1 MRIRPFASALG
12 VIAALLG
19 TSRASAAQR
28 AETNDQSERPEV
40 RSLTLSG
47 VRSVDRDELLQ
58 SIATSASHCKSFLLY
73 AFCPLSHSSSIWDK
87 RYLDRTE
94 LRRDV
99 LRIRVFYWIRG
110 FRQAAVDTTVAQRG
124 SSDEVAVTF
133 KIDEGAPTLIRD
145 VRVRQTD
152 SVLTTAQINRV
163 VELKKGEPLNLIK
176 LDSTVSH
183 LRAVLQDRGYADAR
197 VDTATAVDTAAH
209 QGEATIT
216 VNPRWLVHV
225 GPIGIEGNKEVSE
238 RTIRNSLSFKTGD
251 LFRRS
256 DLATSQRRLYES
268 SLFQR
273 ASITSLRVRDTTRA
287 ARDSAAA
294 RLDSVRSMRDTAGAQ
309 PGDSASRQ
317 RRVASTR
324 ADTIRA
330 IEINVA
336 EAPPRLSRVS
346 GGFNTFD
353 FVQVDAR
360 FTHNNFFGGARRL
373 EAVATLGNLFAKQLN
388 GSAVGGLIRFED
400 VTEDVTGDAD
410 EFLRPTYN
418 ASLDFTQPWLWS
430 PQNSG
435 GLGIFAYRRLAPGVF
450 VERGEGANISFTRE
464 VANRVP
470 VSISYRF
477 ELNGVAASD
486 VYFCVNYGVCDLQT
500 IAALKERQRIAP
512 LVVTAN
518 VNRANDPLEPRRGYT
533 SLVRLEHASA
543 YTGSSFR
550 YNSIYLDGA
559 AYRPVGNRSVLAA
572 HSRVG
577 FVRALSS
584 TTLATST
591 GIDVSGD
598 ILHPRT
604 RLYAGGARSVRGV
617 GENQL
622 GPRVLT
628 IPPTKLQQICPE
640 LTGLSVVDCDLS
652 RPTADGDH
660 LADRDFVPRPLGG
673 RALLE
678 GSLEFRF
685 PVWRNLWGAT
695 FLDGAVLGQGS
706 LETAAK
712 GAGALT
718 PGVGIRYLSPVG
730 PIRVDVGLNP
740 SRADDLPVVT
750 QVMGPDG
757 QLRIVQL
764 KDDWKYNPTKGAS
777 GITGMVRRLTLHL
790 SIGEAY

>member
-1 MRIRPFASALG
+1 MRIRPFTSALG

-19 TSRASAAQR
+19 TGRAIAAQR
-28 AETNDQSERPEV
+28 AQQNDQSERPEV

-47 VRSVDRDELLQ
+47 VRSVDRDELQQ

-73 AFCPLSHSSSIWDK
+73 AFCPLSHSSSIWEK

-110 FRQAAVDTTVAQRG
+110 FRQTTVDTTVDERG
-124 SSDEVAVTF
+124 SDEVAVTF
-133 KIDEGAPTLIRD
+133 KIVEGAPTLVRD
-145 VRVRQTD
+145 VRIRQID

-176 LDSTVSH
+176 LDSTVAR
-183 LRAVLQDRGYADAR
+183 LRAALQDRGYADAR

-209 QGEATIT
+209 AGEATIT
-216 VNPRWLVHV
+216 MNPRWLVHV
-225 GPIGIEGNKEVSE
+225 GPIGIEGSKEVSE
-238 RTIRNSLSFKTGD
+238 RTIRNSLSFKPGD
-251 LFRRS
+251 LFRRV

-268 SLFQR
+268 GLFQR
-273 ASITSLRVRDTTRA
+273 ASIAALRVRDTTEAALERA
-287 ARDSAAA
+287 AARRDSVRAMRDSA
-294 RLDSVRSMRDTAGAQ
+294 RVTTPDSLG
-309 PGDSASRQ
+309 Q
-317 RRVASTR
+317 RRAVGRTER
-324 ADTIRA
+324 DTIRG

-336 EAPPRLSRVS
+336 EAPPRVSRVS

-373 EAVATLGNLFAKQLN
+373 NAVTTLGNLFAKQLN
-388 GSAVGGLIRFED
+388 GSAIGGLIRFED
-400 VTEDVTGDAD
+400 VTEDVTGDAN

-418 ASLDFTQPWLWS
+418 ASLDLTQPWLWS
-430 PQNSG
+430 PRNSG

-464 VANRVP
+464 VADRVP

-477 ELNGVAASD
+477 ELTGVAASD

-500 IAALKERQRIAP
+500 IAALKQRQRIAP
-512 LVVTAN
+512 IVVTAN
-518 VNRANDPLEPRRGYT
+518 LNRANDPLEPRRGYT
-533 SLVRLEHASA
+533 SQLRLEHASA
-543 YTGSSFR
+543 YTASSFR

-572 HSRVG
+572 HGRVG
-577 FVRALSS
+577 WVRALSS
-584 TTLATST
+584 TRLATSS
-591 GIDVSGD
+591 GLDVSGD

-628 IPPTKLQQICPE
+628 VPPTKLQQICPE

-652 RPTADGDH
+652 RPDSAGNH
-660 LADRDFVPRPLGG
+660 LADRDFIPRPLGG

-678 GSLEFRF
+678 GSVEFRF
-685 PVWRNLWGAT
+685 PVWGNLFGAT

-706 LETAAK
+706 IETAAK

-718 PGVGIRYLSPVG
+718 PGVGIRYISPVG

-750 QVMGPDG
+750 QVLGPDG

-764 KDDWKYNPTKGAS
+764 KDDWRYNPTKGAS

>member
-19 TSRASAAQR
+19 TSRAIAAQR
-28 AETNDQSERPEV
+28 AENNDQSERPEV

-58 SIATSASHCKSFLLY
+58 SIATSASHCKNFLLY
-73 AFCPLSHSSSIWDK
+73 AFCPLSHSSNIWEK

-110 FRQAAVDTTVAQRG
+110 FRQATVDTTVAERG
-124 SSDEVAVTF
+124 DNEVAVAF
-133 KIDEGAPTLIRD
+133 KIVEGAPTLVRAVRIRQLD
-145 VRVRQTD
+145 P
-152 SVLTTAQINRV
+152 VLTTAQIDRV
-163 VELKKGEPLNLIK
+163 VDLKKGEPFSLIK
-176 LDSTVSH
+176 LDSTVTR
-183 LRAVLQDRGYADAR
+183 LRAALQDRGYADAR
-197 VDTATAVDTAAH
+197 VDTATAVDTVAR
-209 QGEATIT
+209 QGDATIT
-216 VNPRWLVHV
+216 VNPRWLVRV
-225 GPIGIEGNKEVSE
+225 GPIGIEGNKQVSE
-238 RTIRNSLSFKTGD
+238 RTIRNSLSFKAGD
-251 LFRRS
+251 LFRRTE
-256 DLATSQRRLYES
+256 LATSQRRLYES
-268 SLFQR
+268 GLFQR
-273 ASITSLRVRDTTRA
+273 ASITALRVRDTTRA

-294 RLDSVRSMRDTAGAQ
+294 RLDSVRAFRDTARAQ
-309 PGDSASRQ
+309 TGDSLGPQ
-317 RRVASTR
+317 RTDARLR

-330 IEINVA
+330 IEVNVA
-336 EAPPRLSRVS
+336 EAPPRLTRLS

-388 GSAVGGLIRFED
+388 GSAIGGLIRFED
-400 VTEDVTGDAD
+400 VTADVIGDAD

-430 PQNSG
+430 PRNSG
-435 GLGIFAYRRLAPGVF
+435 GLGVFAYRRLAPGVF
-450 VERGEGANISFTRE
+450 VERGEGANISFTRD
-464 VANRVP
+464 VADRVP
-470 VSISYRF
+470 VSIAYRF
-477 ELNGVAASD
+477 ELTGVAASD

-500 IAALKERQRIAP
+500 IAALRERQRIAP
-512 LVVTAN
+512 IVITAN
-518 VNRANDPLEPRRGYT
+518 LNRANDPLEPRRGYT
-533 SLVRLEHASA
+533 SQARLEHASA

-550 YNSIYLDGA
+550 YNSIFLDGA

-572 HSRVG
+572 HTRVG
-577 FVRALSS
+577 WVRALSS
-584 TTLATST
+584 TRLATNA

-628 IPPTKLQQICPE
+628 IPPTKLQHICPE

-652 RPTADGDH
+652 RPDSTGNH

-685 PVWRNLWGAT
+685 PVWRNLFGAT
-695 FLDGAVLGQGS
+695 FLDGALLGQGS
-706 LETAAK
+706 IETAAK

-730 PIRVDVGLNP
+730 PIRVDLGLNP

-750 QVMGPDG
+750 QVTGPDG
-757 QLRIVQL
+757 QLHIVQL

-777 GITGMVRRLTLHL
+777 GITGMMRRLTLHL

>member
-1 MRIRPFASALG
+1 
-12 VIAALLG
+12 
-19 TSRASAAQR
+19 
-28 AETNDQSERPEV
+28 ERNN
-40 RSLTLSG
+40 
-47 VRSVDRDELLQ
+47 
-58 SIATSASHCKSFLLY
+58 
-73 AFCPLSHSSSIWDK
+73 
-87 RYLDRTE
+87 
-94 LRRDV
+94 
-99 LRIRVFYWIRG
+99 
-110 FRQAAVDTTVAQRG
+110 
-124 SSDEVAVTF
+124 DEVAVTF
-133 KIDEGAPTLIRD
+133 KIAEGAPTLVRD
-145 VRVRQTD
+145 VHIRQLD
-152 SVLTTAQINRV
+152 SVLTTAQLNRV

-209 QGEATIT
+209 QGDATIT

-238 RTIRNSLSFKTGD
+238 PTIRNSLSFKTGD
-251 LFRRS
+251 LFRRNEI
-256 DLATSQRRLYES
+256 ATSQRRLYES

-273 ASITSLRVRDTTRA
+273 ASITTLRVRDTTRA

-294 RLDSVRSMRDTAGAQ
+294 RLDRVRSLRDTASVQ
-309 PGDSASRQ
+309 SGDSASRQ
-317 RRVASTR
+317 RVASTR

-330 IEINVA
+330 IEFNVA
-336 EAPPRLSRVS
+336 EAPPRISRVS

-388 GSAVGGLIRFED
+388 GSTLGGLIRFEN
-400 VTEDVTGDAD
+400 VTEDVVGDAD
-410 EFLRPTYN
+410 EFLNPTYN

-430 PQNSG
+430 PRNSG

-464 VANRVP
+464 VADRVP
-470 VSISYRF
+470 VSIAYRF
-477 ELNGVAASD
+477 ELTGVAASD
-486 VYFCVNYGVCDLQT
+486 VYFCVNYGVCDIQT
-500 IAALKERQRIAP
+500 IAALKETQRIAP
-512 LVVTAN
+512 IVVTAN
-518 VNRANDPLEPRRGYT
+518 LNRANDPLEPRRGYT
-533 SLVRLEHASA
+533 SQVRLEHASA

-550 YNSIYLDGA
+550 YNSVYLDAA

-572 HSRVG
+572 HTRVG
-577 FVRALSS
+577 WVRALSS

-628 IPPTKLQQICPE
+628 VPPSKLAVICPE
-640 LTGLSVVDCDLS
+640 LTGLAVVDCDLS
-652 RPTADGDH
+652 RANAAGNT
-660 LADRDFVPRPLGG
+660 LQDRDFVPRPLGG

-678 GSLEFRF
+678 GSVEFRF
-685 PVWRNLWGAT
+685 PVWRNLFGAT
-695 FLDGAVLGQGS
+695 FIDGAMLGQGS
-706 LETAAK
+706 IETAAK

-740 SRADDLPVVT
+740 SRADNLPVVT

>member
-19 TSRASAAQR
+19 TSRATAAQR
-28 AETNDQSERPEV
+28 AEKNDQSERPEV
-40 RSLTLSG
+40 KSLTLSG

-110 FRQAAVDTTVAQRG
+110 FRQTTVDTTVAERG
-124 SSDEVAVTF
+124 SDEVAVTF
-133 KIDEGAPTLIRD
+133 KIDEGAPTLVRD
-145 VRVRQTD
+145 VRIHQLD
-152 SVLTTAQINRV
+152 SVLTTAQLNRV
-163 VELKKGEPLNLIK
+163 IELKKGEPLNLIK

-209 QGEATIT
+209 RGEATIT

-225 GPIGIEGNKEVSE
+225 GPIGIDGNKEVSE

-251 LFRRS
+251 LFRRTQI
-256 DLATSQRRLYES
+256 AASQRRLYES
-268 SLFQR
+268 GLFQR
-273 ASITSLRVRDTTRA
+273 ASIAALRVRDTTRA
-287 ARDSAAA
+287 ALDSAAA
-294 RLDSVRSMRDTAGAQ
+294 RRDSLRATRDTARAQ
-309 PGDSASRQ
+309 APDSAGVQ
-317 RRVASTR
+317 RALAGDRN
-324 ADTIRA
+324 DTLRA
-330 IEINVA
+330 IVVNVA
-336 EAPPRLSRVS
+336 EAPPRISRVS

-360 FTHNNFFGGARRL
+360 FSHNNFFGGARRL
-373 EAVATLGNLFAKQLN
+373 DAVATLGNLFAKQLN
-388 GSAVGGLIRFED
+388 GSTLGGLIRFEN

-418 ASLDFTQPWLWS
+418 ASVDFTQPWLWS

-450 VERGEGANISFTRE
+450 VERGEGANISFTRD
-464 VANRVP
+464 VADRVP
-470 VSISYRF
+470 VSLSYRF
-477 ELNGVAASD
+477 ELTGVAASD

-500 IAALKERQRIAP
+500 IAALREQQRMAP
-512 LVVTAN
+512 LVLTAN
-518 VNRANDPLEPRRGYT
+518 LNRANDPLEPRRGYT
-533 SLVRLEHASA
+533 SQVRLEHASA
-543 YTGSSFR
+543 FTGSSYR
-550 YNSIYLDGA
+550 YNSVYLDGA
-559 AYRPVGNRSVLAA
+559 GYRPVGNRSVLAV
-572 HSRVG
+572 HTRVG
-577 FVRALSS
+577 WVRALSS
-584 TTLATST
+584 TALATST

-628 IPPTKLQQICPE
+628 VPPSKLAVICPE
-640 LTGLSVVDCDLS
+640 LTGLDVVNCDLS
-652 RPTADGDH
+652 RTDSAGNT

-678 GSLEFRF
+678 GSVEFRF
-685 PVWRNLWGAT
+685 PVWRNLFGAT

-706 LETAAK
+706 IETAAK

-730 PIRVDVGLNP
+730 PIRVDLGLNP

-757 QLRIVQL
+757 QLRVVQL

>member
-19 TSRASAAQR
+19 TSRAIAAQR
-28 AETNDQSERPEV
+28 AEKNDQSERPEV

-94 LRRDV
+94 LRRDL

-110 FRQAAVDTTVAQRG
+110 FRQATVDTTVAKR
-124 SSDEVAVTF
+124 SNDEVAVTF
-133 KIDEGAPTLIRD
+133 KIAEGAPTLVRD
-145 VRVRQTD
+145 VRIRQLD
-152 SVLTTAQINRV
+152 SVLTTAQVNRV
-163 VELKKGEPLNLIK
+163 VDLKKSEPFNLIK
-176 LDSTVSH
+176 LDSTVSR
-183 LRAVLQDRGYADAR
+183 LRAALQDRGYADAR

-209 QGEATIT
+209 EGDATIT

-225 GPIGIEGNKEVSE
+225 GPIRIEGNKQVSE

-251 LFRRS
+251 LFHRNE
-256 DLATSQRRLYES
+256 LAISQRRLYES
-268 SLFQR
+268 ALFQR
-273 ASITSLRVRDTTRA
+273 ASIAAPRVRDTTRA
-287 ARDSAAA
+287 PRTGTDS
-294 RLDSVRSMRDTAGAQ
+294 LDRQRTFAGAR
-309 PGDSASRQ
+309 G
-317 RRVASTR
+317 
-324 ADTIRA
+324 DTIRA
-330 IEINVA
+330 IEVNVA
-336 EAPPRLSRVS
+336 EAPPRITRMS

-353 FVQVDAR
+353 FVQVEAR

-388 GSAVGGLIRFED
+388 GSTLGGLIRFEN
-400 VTEDVTGDAD
+400 VTEDVIGDAD
-410 EFLRPTYN
+410 EFLNPTYN
-418 ASLDFTQPWLWS
+418 ASLDLTQPWLWS
-430 PQNSG
+430 PRNSG

-450 VERGEGANISFTRE
+450 VERGEGANISFTRD
-464 VANRVP
+464 VADRVP
-470 VSISYRF
+470 VSIAYRF

-500 IAALKERQRIAP
+500 IAALRERQRISP
-512 LVVTAN
+512 IVVTAN

-550 YNSIYLDGA
+550 YNSIFLEGA

-572 HSRVG
+572 HTRVG
-577 FVRALSS
+577 WVRALSS
-584 TTLATST
+584 TTLATSS
-591 GIDVSGD
+591 GIDVSGE

-628 IPPTKLQQICPE
+628 VPPSKLAVICPE
-640 LTGLSVVDCDLS
+640 LSGLAVVDCDLS
-652 RPTADGDH
+652 RTDTAGNH

-685 PVWRNLWGAT
+685 PLWRNLFGAT
-695 FLDGAVLGQGS
+695 FLDGALLGQGS
-706 LETAAK
+706 IETAAK

-730 PIRVDVGLNP
+730 PIRVDLGLNP

-750 QVMGPDG
+750 QVAGPDG
-757 QLRIVQL
+757 QLHIVQL

>member
-19 TSRASAAQR
+19 TTRAIAAQR
-28 AETNDQSERPEV
+28 SEKNDQSERPEV

-110 FRQAAVDTTVAQRG
+110 FRQATVDTTVAER
-124 SSDEVAVTF
+124 SNDEVAVTF
-133 KIDEGAPTLIRD
+133 KIAEGTPTLVRD
-145 VRVRQTD
+145 VHIRQLD
-152 SVLTTAQINRV
+152 SVLTTAQVNRV
-163 VELKKGEPLNLIK
+163 VDLKKGEPFNLIK
-176 LDSTVSH
+176 LDSTVSR
-183 LRAVLQDRGYADAR
+183 LRAALQDRGYADAR
-197 VDTATAVDTAAH
+197 VDTATSVDTTAQ
-209 QGEATIT
+209 QGDATIT
-216 VNPRWLVHV
+216 MNPRWLVHV
-225 GPIGIEGNKEVSE
+225 GSIKIEGNKQVSE

-251 LFRRS
+251 LFHRNE
-256 DLATSQRRLYES
+256 LAASQRRLYES

-273 ASITSLRVRDTTRA
+273 ASITAPRVRDTTRA
-287 ARDSAAA
+287 AR
-294 RLDSVRSMRDTAGAQ
+294 AGA
-309 PGDSASRQ
+309 DSLDRQ
-317 RRVASTR
+317 RRFGGTR

-330 IEINVA
+330 IEVNVA
-336 EAPPRLSRVS
+336 EAPPRITRMS

-388 GSAVGGLIRFED
+388 GSTLGGLIRFEN
-400 VTEDVTGDAD
+400 VTEDVVGDAD
-410 EFLRPTYN
+410 EFLNPTYN

-430 PQNSG
+430 PRNSG

-450 VERGEGANISFTRE
+450 VERGEGANISFTRD
-464 VANRVP
+464 VADRVP
-470 VSISYRF
+470 VSIAYRF
-477 ELNGVAASD
+477 ELTGVAASD

-500 IAALKERQRIAP
+500 IAALRERQRISP
-512 LVVTAN
+512 IVVTAN
-518 VNRANDPLEPRRGYT
+518 ANRANDPLEPRRGYT
-533 SLVRLEHASA
+533 ASARLEHASA

-550 YNSIYLDGA
+550 YNSIFLEGA

-577 FVRALSS
+577 WVRALSS

-591 GIDVSGD
+591 GIDVSGE

-628 IPPTKLQQICPE
+628 VPPSKLQQICPE
-640 LTGLSVVDCDLS
+640 LTGLSVVNCDLS
-652 RPTADGDH
+652 RANADGNT
-660 LADRDFVPRPLGG
+660 LQDRDFVPRPLGG

-685 PVWRNLWGAT
+685 PVWRNLFGAT

-706 LETAAK
+706 LESAAK

-730 PIRVDVGLNP
+730 PIRIDLGLNP

-750 QVMGPDG
+750 QVVGPDG
-757 QLRIVQL
+757 QLHIVQL